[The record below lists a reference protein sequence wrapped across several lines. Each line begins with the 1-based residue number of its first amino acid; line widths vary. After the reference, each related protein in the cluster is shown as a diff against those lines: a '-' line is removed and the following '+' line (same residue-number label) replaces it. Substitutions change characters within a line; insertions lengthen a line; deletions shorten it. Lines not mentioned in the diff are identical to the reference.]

1 MRLGLTG
8 LEPVTFLLGVCSQ
21 NPINKR
27 LTMIHQL
34 GINFYWHSNLILL
47 YYLTMPTTAL
57 WTKSGIGLYRY
68 NPNGQY
74 HARVRVGGRLYRRAL
89 GTSDYQLA
97 RRKLADFRRD
107 LGRTDARAGKTTF
120 GAVLDTY
127 AGTLGGLSASSQK
140 DKRAIIAKLKST
152 WLGID
157 ALPLRVIKPSDVS
170 AWLSR
175 HCGDKRA
182 SYYNSVLTV
191 IRNALELAVRD
202 RIIADSPAAHLKYRK
217 REAPIRLTP
226 TFEQFQQ
233 IVADIRAQRLN
244 REAEQSADFVEFL
257 GLAGLGQAE
266 ACSLTRADV
275 DLEAGRIIT
284 YRHKTRQGFA
294 VPIYPQLRSLVEKLC
309 KGKVHNERLFKHDDA
324 AKALTNACKRLELP
338 PFSHRSLRRMFITR
352 AIEKGVD
359 VKVIAEWQGHRDG
372 GRLILQTYSHVRRPH
387 LQAMAQLMSTDE
399 PANIVPMT
407 RAKVTG

>member
-1 MRLGLTG
+1 M
-8 LEPVTFLLGVCSQ
+8 
-21 NPINKR
+21 
-27 LTMIHQL
+27 
-34 GINFYWHSNLILL
+34 HSN
-47 YYLTMPTTAL
+47 TL

-89 GTSDYQLA
+89 GTSDYQLG

-175 HCGDKRA
+175 HCGDKGA

-266 ACSLTRADV
+266 ARSLTRADV

-387 LQAMAQLMSTDE
+387 LQAMAQLMSTDK

-407 RAKVTG
+407 QAKVTG